1 MIYCEGK
8 TNMQHQK
15 FHPKSQEQIN
25 SYLSE
30 VTSPCNISSQ
40 FLRYPLE
47 FISVWI
53 SVFQV

>member
-8 TNMQHQK
+8 PNMQHQK

-47 FISVWI
+47 FISV
-53 SVFQV
+53 